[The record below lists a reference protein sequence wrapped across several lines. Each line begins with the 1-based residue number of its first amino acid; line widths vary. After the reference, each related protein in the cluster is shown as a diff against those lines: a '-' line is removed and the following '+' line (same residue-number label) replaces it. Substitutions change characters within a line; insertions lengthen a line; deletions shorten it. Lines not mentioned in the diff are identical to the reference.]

1 MIYYFKYM
9 TFWKKRVYNNGEETS
24 DWEDFKDG
32 QRVDQVK
39 HRNFFSLENSLY
51 LYILLFDI

>member
-1 MIYYFKYM
+1 MVLNIIKWEKSVWRSYMIYYFKYM

-32 QRVDQVK
+32 QRVD
-39 HRNFFSLENSLY
+39 
-51 LYILLFDI
+51 

>member
-32 QRVDQVK
+32 QRVD
-39 HRNFFSLENSLY
+39 
-51 LYILLFDI
+51 